1 MLHGKHLVYK
11 VSFQPLI
18 TVILM
23 FIHLCQLEMM
33 LKEIDFSQTFIL
45 GFIIYDLYEV
55 LLEYTEDSFSDV

>member
-1 MLHGKHLVYK
+1 
-11 VSFQPLI
+11 
-18 TVILM
+18 M